1 MKGLK
6 TLLIAVLLGL
16 CLPAAAETPI
26 QVVGLFPGAA
36 VLKIDGQRK
45 LVKVGQA
52 GPGGVLVVSADSRS
66 AVLRVDGVERS
77 YGLSRDYS
85 ATTGVAAAPALV
97 SIAKGIGGHY
107 WVTGSISG
115 KTVQFL
121 VDTGATTVAMN
132 ENAAKR
138 LGIDYRVQGQSMV
151 VNTASGTAQAWRV
164 KLDSV
169 KIGGIQ
175 VLGVE
180 AAVIAGDAPTD
191 VLLGMSFLNRV
202 SWREEQGMLQLEAK
216 F

>member
-16 CLPAAAETPI
+16 CLPAVAETQV

-45 LVKVGQA
+45 LVKVGQS

-121 VDTGATTVAMN
+121 VDTGATAVAMN

-138 LGIDYRVQGQSMV
+138 LGIDYRVQGQPMV
-151 VNTASGTAQAWRV
+151 VNTASGTAQAWHV

-180 AAVIAGDAPTD
+180 AAVVAGEAPTE

>member
-16 CLPAAAETPI
+16 CLPAAAETQI

-45 LVKVGQA
+45 LVKVGQT